1 MSSIR
6 DVVTWLSRW
15 LFTILLAAAF
25 LLASFLLALHAFT
38 APKFEYGVAG
48 ELLLVAVLSLEG
60 IVAVGHLRQARME
73 SVHEGLVGVL
83 QEYRSAEMML
93 AVNLL
98 WAFR

>member
-1 MSSIR
+1 MSGMR

-25 LLASFLLALHAFT
+25 LLASFLLAWHAFT

-73 SVHEGLVGVL
+73 SVRPWSRRACIPRPEDDA
-83 QEYRSAEMML
+83 SKS
-93 AVNLL
+93 
-98 WAFR
+98 